1 MFRRYISS
9 RGVTAPAFLTNGM
22 RARSHN
28 SFLCNVAGCSLLSIP
43 AWKTTIPLRRC
54 TTAAG
59 RRVFQHRGRSLSEKD
74 RKETLAPTLIVP
86 VRSLSLRYRTPLAK
100 RVSAK
105 VSRFFP
111 RDDKLSC
118 LVRKIVANPPTLNRF
133 DLIRRSWCAKILR

>member
-9 RGVTAPAFLTNGM
+9 RGVPAPAFLTNGM

-74 RKETLAPTLIVP
+74 RKETLTPTSIVP
-86 VRSLSLRYRTPLAK
+86 IRSTSLSDTPYKDSIGESIA
-100 RVSAK
+100 
-105 VSRFFP
+105 FFP
-111 RDDKLSC
+111 RDDELSC
-118 LVRKIVANPPTLNRF
+118 LVRKVVANPPTLNRF